1 MTKDTFPSSTV
12 FHYPIL
18 LLLADGKAH
27 KVNDMMSKCVEHLK
41 ISEANQN
48 VTTKSGK
55 NKVHS
60 WIRFAN
66 QDLSKAGYIEHTKD
80 GYTITSA
87 GMAFLNSHKDGFVAH
102 DMTESESY
110 RKYKNLDENGKH
122 IRKGK
127 KEKTTNQYPAV
138 EQDTAVHSVQEAIED
153 TQAKSPIEILEELSA
168 HINETLD
175 TTLLEAL
182 KGMKADAFERL
193 IKALLVKIEIS
204 KSDDCIELTQY
215 VKDDGVDLYVY
226 DNALKMNVVC
236 CIQVKKYTDTA
247 VGLSTVK
254 ELGGT
259 LLDKNCKSGMV
270 ITTSQFTKG
279 ANDYNPSG
287 YNIQKIDGIKLTNL
301 LIQYGL
307 GVKTKRLEVKTIDTD
322 YLNSI

>member
-1 MTKDTFPSSTV
+1 MAKDTFPSSTL

-18 LLLADGKAH
+18 VLLSDGNVHTVKE
-27 KVNDMMSKCVEHLK
+27 MIPKCIENLN
-41 ISEANQN
+41 ISEHDQKV
-48 VTTKSGK
+48 VTSSGK

-60 WIRFAN
+60 WILFAN
-66 QDLSKAGYIEHTKD
+66 QDLSKAGYIVHSKE
-80 GYTITSA
+80 GYIITPE
-87 GMAFLNSHKDGFVAH
+87 GQVFLNKHKDGFVAR
-102 DMTESESY
+102 DMIESESY
-110 RKYKNLDENGKH
+110 RKYKNLDENGKQ
-122 IRKGK
+122 IK
-127 KEKTTNQYPAV
+127 KEKKASPSSYPNPETGTGV
-138 EQDTAVHSVQEAIED
+138 NAVHDDGDE
-153 TQAKSPIEILEELSA
+153 TPAKSPIEILEELSA

-175 TTLLEAL
+175 TTLLDAL

-193 IKALLVKIEIS
+193 IRALLIKMEIS
-204 KSDDCIELTQY
+204 KSNDCIELTQY
-215 VKDDGVDLYVY
+215 IKDDGVDLYVY
-226 DNALKMNVVC
+226 DNVLKMNVVC

-279 ANDYNPSG
+279 ATEYNPSG
-287 YNIQKIDGIKLTNL
+287 YNIQKIDGVKLTNL

-307 GVKTKRLEVKTIDTD
+307 GVKTKRIEVKTIDVD